1 MVTAKD
7 STNTNIGHGGDTFL
21 IQISNQCTM
30 SDAYNCDVVSG
41 AKTTVPST
49 IYDKMTDNGDG
60 TYSYSYSVK
69 INGAITIL
77 IKMAS
82 NGLKSTFY
90 STTNWSGTPQLTTV
104 LSNLNFSLNLGL
116 NYPSLPSNQY
126 FTATFYSTIYSPAK
140 ETYTFYVNEDD
151 AGIIVIDGV
160 TKSTTRYLLKYLFN
174 KLIYWV

>member
-1 MVTAKD
+1 MTTYTITVTAKD
-7 STNTNIGHGGDTFL
+7 STDTNIGHGGDTFL

-41 AKTTVPST
+41 AKTTIPST

-77 IKMAS
+77 IKMATS
-82 NGLKSTFY
+82 NGLKSIFY
-90 STTNWSGTPQLTTV
+90 STTNFSGSPQLTTV
-104 LSNLNFSLNLGL
+104 LPFLNFSLNSNL
-116 NYPSLPSNQY
+116 NYPSLSSNQY
-126 FTATFYSTIYSPAK
+126 FTAIFYSTIFSPAK

-160 TKSTTRYLLKYLFN
+160 TKSTA
-174 KLIYWV
+174 W